1 MQFHLWPFKF
11 SDLPGLGG
19 YLPQLPAF
27 KGETVIGEKALYP
40 IVVQG
45 VRDWVDAGGP
55 DPSWVPTDTEEL
67 AADIAKKVDPLGA
80 LHAHHDKI
88 LSTGIRWAPKGTVGL
103 LNATAWAIHAIE
115 AANQAVKEVKANP
128 SARIDKLLYGL
139 TAVGG
144 VGAGAV
150 GEGGHVCRGRAGRAA
165 RASPPTPATPPPP
178 PLTPPFAA
186 QAYYKGKL
194 VISSI
199 DAVAA
204 GKVSL
209 AHLLLNP
216 PRHNK
221 TGAW

>member
-144 VGAGAV
+144 
-150 GEGGHVCRGRAGRAA
+150 GG
-165 RASPPTPATPPPP
+165 
-178 PLTPPFAA
+178 A
-186 QAYYKGKL
+186 QAPADG
-194 VISSI
+194 
-199 DAVAA
+199 
-204 GKVSL
+204 
-209 AHLLLNP
+209 
-216 PRHNK
+216 PRRTPTRPH
-221 TGAW
+221 TRPHTHTP